1 MVYAIPLI
9 GSLLL
14 ASATFAVPTNL
25 AGRQQRR
32 REHHRSRPKTL
43 TSEIPRPEYSENWAG
58 GVLNSPA
65 GTYKAV
71 TATFVV
77 PTPKYPSG
85 QTRGNASASAWV
97 GIDGDTCEAAILQTG
112 VDFTVDNGVVSYDAW
127 YEWFPDST
135 DDFTGITFKAGDTV
149 KLTVTAMATTSGT
162 AVIENLTNG
171 KTVTKTITSNNALCG
186 QDAEWIVEDYEENG
200 GLVPF
205 ANFDAIEFSGAM
217 ATNQT
222 GSVGPG
228 SATVIDINQNNIVL
242 TSTTTNTS
250 SINITYVINEAVAPM
265 VDGIA
270 I

>member
-1 MVYAIPLI
+1 MV
-9 GSLLL
+9 
-14 ASATFAVPTNL
+14 T
-25 AGRQQRR
+25 
-32 REHHRSRPKTL
+32 
-43 TSEIPRPEYSENWAG
+43 
-58 GVLNSPA
+58 
-65 GTYKAV
+65 
-71 TATFVV
+71 
-77 PTPKYPSG
+77 
-85 QTRGNASASAWV
+85 
-97 GIDGDTCEAAILQTG
+97 
-112 VDFTVDNGVVSYDAW
+112 W